1 MIIRCDPSS
10 VYVEIGCRVPEP
22 GKGGKM
28 LSVTENDLMLDALS
42 HVGER
47 CRKRKMAYYVC
58 RVCDNQFVF
67 GIPQKERICPVCLN
81 CMHLV
86 SVVDEFELHRMDS
99 WSGGILRAKDI
110 GQQVKEKVLGH
121 VRKELC

>member
-1 MIIRCDPSS
+1 M
-10 VYVEIGCRVPEP
+10 
-22 GKGGKM
+22 
-28 LSVTENDLMLDALS
+28 
-42 HVGER
+42 
-47 CRKRKMAYYVC
+47 
-58 RVCDNQFVF
+58 
-67 GIPQKERICPVCLN
+67 CLN